1 MVLTGCGDEEAEQK
15 RVELQNAIDVVHF
28 EARPGRRIPLGMSVG
43 TALCPRD
50 GDSYD
55 ALLATA
61 DSRMYRDKTHRKQHR
76 RLQPGPG
83 GRAPA
88 AGP

>member
-43 TALCPRD
+43 TALYPRD

-55 ALLATA
+55 ALSQPLTA
-61 DSRMYRDKTHRKQHR
+61 GCIAIKRTASSTGDCS
-76 RLQPGPG
+76 
-83 GRAPA
+83 RAPA